1 MDWIEQLTGLDPD
14 KGTGSLEV
22 LIATAI
28 VVVVVGFVLRRR
40 MRRTDKEAAQR

>member
-28 VVVVVGFVLRRR
+28 VVVIVGLVARRR
-40 MRRTDKEAAQR
+40 ARSEKETAK